1 MNSLN
6 GEGGGG
12 EGLGL
17 FPMKS
22 VGTQLR
28 TSGKAVPVGM

>member
-1 MNSLN
+1 MEGWWCVRSLVGG

-17 FPMKS
+17 REREGGR
-22 VGTQLR
+22 VQ
-28 TSGKAVPVGM
+28 